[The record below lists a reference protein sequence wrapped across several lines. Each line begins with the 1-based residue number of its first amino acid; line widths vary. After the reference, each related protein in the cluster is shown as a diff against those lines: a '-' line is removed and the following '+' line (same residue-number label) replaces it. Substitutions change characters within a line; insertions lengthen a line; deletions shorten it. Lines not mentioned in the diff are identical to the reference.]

1 MCEEASFIIVKGH
14 RAVWSP
20 YTDSHSEIRRER
32 GIPENACGRITSV
45 QVEVTPPRGAGGE
58 KRFDAPLGAWNF
70 RTDQREEDGELPEW
84 WDPGEAE
91 KAARAALEGPGGW
104 AECRLVRGY
113 RPGSVPRTVSRFGL
127 VTAVLPGGVV
137 GNVCG
142 HVGCVMAGG
151 EADTLY
157 GTAGL
162 VRGRVRSVERTGW
175 VEKVAE
181 GGSAGCNYGTV
192 GTVNEGGTLDINY
205 GTVVSLCGTIATA
218 AGGIVRGARGIA
230 EIGTVC
236 RNATVRNADP
246 GMKIG
251 RIYGAAVVEYAG
263 LSRPDC
269 VLGDNGILIANGRV
283 IKGPGE
289 GKEVRVRTTPSGVI
303 RVSKIT

>member
-58 KRFDAPLGAWNF
+58 KRFDAPPGAWNF
-70 RTDQREEDGELPEW
+70 RTDQQDEDGELPEW

-91 KAARAALEGPGGW
+91 KAARAALKEW

-113 RPGSVPRTVSRFGL
+113 TPERFPCTVSRCGL
-127 VTAVLPGGVV
+127 VTAVLPGGAV
-137 GNVCG
+137 GAVYG
-142 HVGCVMAGG
+142 RVDRVMAGG
-151 EADTLY
+151 ETDMLY
-157 GTAGL
+157 GTAGI
-162 VRGRVRSVERTGW
+162 VRGRVRTVGRTGR
-175 VEKVAE
+175 VEGIVE

-192 GTVNEGGTLDINY
+192 GTVAEGGTLDTNY
-205 GTVVSLCGTIATA
+205 GTVVSLYGTIATA
-218 AGGIVRGARGIA
+218 AGGIVREAHGAA

-236 RNATVRNADP
+236 WNATVRDAGP
-246 GMKIG
+246 GVKIG
-251 RIYGAAVVEYAG
+251 RISEIAVVEYAG
-263 LSRPDC
+263 FSRPDC
-269 VLGDNGILIANGRV
+269 VLGDNGILIANGKV
-283 IKGPGE
+283 IKGPGV
-289 GKEVRVRTTPSGVI
+289 GKEVRVRTTPSGII

>member
-20 YTDSHSEIRRER
+20 NTDSHSEIRRER

-45 QVEVTPPRGAGGE
+45 QVEVTPPRDAGGE
-58 KRFDAPLGAWNF
+58 KRFDAPPGEWNF

-84 WDPGEAE
+84 WDPAEAE

-113 RPGSVPRTVSRFGL
+113 RPGKLSGTVLQCEL
-127 VTAVLPGGVV
+127 VTAVLPGGVA
-137 GNVCG
+137 GAVCG
-142 HVGCVMAGG
+142 RVDCVMAGG
-151 EADTLY
+151 EIDALY
-157 GTAGL
+157 GTARL
-162 VRGRVRSVERTGW
+162 VQGRVRSVDLTGRVERI
-175 VEKVAE
+175 AA

-192 GTVNEGGTLDINY
+192 GTVDEGGTLDTNY
-205 GTVVSLCGTIATA
+205 GTVVSLYGTIGDMT
-218 AGGIVRGARGIA
+218 GGIVRGAHDTA

-236 RNATVRNADP
+236 RNATVRGAGP
-246 GMKIG
+246 GVKIG
-251 RIYGAAVVEYAG
+251 RISGTAVVEYAG
-263 LSRPDC
+263 FSRPDC